1 MFPHVARGLIEHKEG
16 KKPVLI
22 IIGVFLII
30 TAALEFPIAGM
41 LGYYASS
48 DGLDFG
54 GTLTLHGKVVA
65 DDGSNLSGVT
75 VTIIGTNLSSIS
87 DENGNYTI
95 RNAPNGIWRIKASL
109 TGYND
114 EIHKVLI
121 HSELEFTDTVNFKL
135 KEGRG
140 RKEFNDIWFF
150 LSLCILMIMF
160 SSFIIAGSY
169 YSFKRRRFSV
179 VLVGAIL
186 GIFTMSP
193 PLVLWFIPS
202 IFMMSTLGFIL
213 STSALIMTIM
223 NRKAFTESERT
234 NSQKKEDGVF

>member
-1 MFPHVARGLIEHKEG
+1 MARGLIEQKES
-16 KKPVLI
+16 KKPVFI
-22 IIGVFLII
+22 IIGVFLLI
-30 TAALEFPIAGM
+30 TAALEFPIAGIFA
-41 LGYYASS
+41 YYASS

-65 DDGSNLSGVT
+65 DDGTSLSGVT

-109 TGYND
+109 TGYK
-114 EIHKVLI
+114 EVIHKVLI

-135 KEGRG
+135 REGTG
-140 RKEFNDIWFF
+140 RKEFNDVWFF

-169 YSFKRRRFSV
+169 YSFKRSRFSV
-179 VLVGAIL
+179 VLVGAIM
-186 GIFTMSP
+186 GMFTMSP

-202 IFMMSTLGFIL
+202 IFMMSTMGFML

-223 NRKAFTESERT
+223 NRKAFTESKRT
-234 NSQKKEDGVF
+234 NSQKMEGGVF